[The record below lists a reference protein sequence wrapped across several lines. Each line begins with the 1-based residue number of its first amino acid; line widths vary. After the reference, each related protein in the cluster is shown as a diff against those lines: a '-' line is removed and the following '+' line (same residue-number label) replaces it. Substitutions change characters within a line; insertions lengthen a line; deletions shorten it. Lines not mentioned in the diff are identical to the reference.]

1 MSDSG
6 NITAALK
13 ELIQAYVGDGSS
25 VTETTDL
32 VEELGLTS
40 LQVMEFIERVEERY
54 DISYPLNDLANV
66 RTLAD
71 LARGIEQQMGT

>member
-13 ELIQAYVGDGSS
+13 ELIQAYVGDGSP

>member
-6 NITAALK
+6 DITAALK
-13 ELIQAYVGDGSS
+13 ELIQAYVGDGTS
-25 VTETTDL
+25 VTESTDL

-71 LARGIEQQMGT
+71 LASGIEQQLAT

>member
-6 NITAALK
+6 DITAALK